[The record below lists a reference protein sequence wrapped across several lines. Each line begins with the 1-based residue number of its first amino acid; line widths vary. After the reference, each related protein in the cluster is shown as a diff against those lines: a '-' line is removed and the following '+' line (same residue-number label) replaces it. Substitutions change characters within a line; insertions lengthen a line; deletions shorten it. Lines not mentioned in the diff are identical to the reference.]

1 MGTRISFTATFVAAL
16 PIESGQ
22 SATTGKAWM
31 RQTFIFQQTDGQYP
45 TSLAVSTFSNTM
57 AASFAAIRPG
67 TTCEVTAWVESR
79 ESRTKPGMWFTEL
92 RGASVTPVTQQPA
105 PQTVYQQPQQYQ
117 PQPAPQQVYQ
127 QPAQPQYQPQPA
139 QAPME
144 FNPNDLPF

>member
-31 RQTFIFQQTDGQYP
+31 RQTFIFQQTDGQYQ
-45 TSLAVSTFSNTM
+45 TSLAVSTFSDTM

-67 TTCEVTAWVESR
+67 TPCEVAAWVESR

-92 RGASVTPVTQQPA
+92 RGASVTPVTLQQP
-105 PQTVYQQPQQYQ
+105 VYQQPQQNQ
-117 PQPAPQQVYQ
+117 PQPAPQQVHQ
-127 QPAQPQYQPQPA
+127 QPAQPQNQPQPA
-139 QAPME
+139 LAPWE
-144 FNPNDLPF
+144 SNQNDLPF